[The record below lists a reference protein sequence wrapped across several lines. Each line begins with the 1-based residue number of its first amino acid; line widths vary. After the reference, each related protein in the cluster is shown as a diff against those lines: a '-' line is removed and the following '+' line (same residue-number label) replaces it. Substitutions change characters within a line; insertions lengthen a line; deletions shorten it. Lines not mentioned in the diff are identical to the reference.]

1 MTEKQ
6 KAFADEYLKDL
17 NATRAYKAIYK
28 GIKSDD
34 AAAVCASKLLKN
46 ANIKAYLKEQLDKM
60 HDERTADAKEV
71 LEYFTAVM
79 RGQSLSEVVVIE
91 GVGEGVSQ
99 ARRMEKQPDE
109 KERLKAAE
117 MLGKYYALFT
127 DKTQLDASA
136 LVQIVDDIGNDTA
149 D

>member
-6 KAFADEYLKDL
+6 KQFADEYLKDL

-34 AAAVCASKLLKN
+34 AAAACAARLLRN
-46 ANIKAYLKEQLDKM
+46 AKIKAYIKEQLDKM

-79 RGQSLSEVVVIE
+79 RGQSLSEVVVVE
-91 GVGEGVSQ
+91 GVGEGFSQ

-136 LVQIVDDIGNDTA
+136 LVQIVDDIK
-149 D
+149 

>member
-6 KAFADEYLKDL
+6 KQFADEYLKDL

-79 RGQSLSEVVVIE
+79 RGKSLSEVVVVE

-136 LVQIVDDIGNDTA
+136 LVQIVDDIK
-149 D
+149 

>member
-6 KAFADEYLKDL
+6 KQFADEYLKDL

-28 GIKSDD
+28 GVKNDNV
-34 AAAVCASKLLKN
+34 AAVSGNQLLRNPK
-46 ANIKAYLKEQLDKM
+46 IKAYIKEQLDKM

-136 LVQIVDDIGNDTA
+136 LVQIVDDIK
-149 D
+149 

>member
-6 KAFADEYLKDL
+6 KQFADEYLKDL

-34 AAAVCASKLLKN
+34 AARACAARVLTN
-46 ANIKAYLKEQLDKM
+46 ANIKAYIKEQLDKM

-79 RGQSLSEVVVIE
+79 RGESLSEVVVVE

-136 LVQIVDDIGNDTA
+136 LVQIVDDIK
-149 D
+149 

>member
-6 KAFADEYLKDL
+6 KQFADEYLKDL

-79 RGQSLSEVVVIE
+79 RGQSLSEVVVVE

-136 LVQIVDDIGNDTA
+136 LVQIVDDIK
-149 D
+149 